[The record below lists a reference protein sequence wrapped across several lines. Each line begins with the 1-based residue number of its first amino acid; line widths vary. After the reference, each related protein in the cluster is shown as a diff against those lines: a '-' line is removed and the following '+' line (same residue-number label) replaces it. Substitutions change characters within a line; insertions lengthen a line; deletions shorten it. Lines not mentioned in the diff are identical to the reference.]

1 MKSII
6 EVGKNLANKIVL
18 VRLDLNVPIE
28 NGKITDTNRI
38 DKIVPT
44 LDYLIKKNTKLIL
57 ISHIGRPKGKVDEN
71 FSLKPVGDN
80 LSKKLNRK
88 IKLIN

>member
-57 ISHIGRPKGKVDEN
+57 ISHIGRP
-71 FSLKPVGDN
+71 
-80 LSKKLNRK
+80 
-88 IKLIN
+88 